1 MASDIIINVT
11 DADFDQK
18 VVNSPVPVLLDFWA
32 PWCGPCRMMGP
43 ILDEVAAA
51 YTGKL
56 VVAKMNVDD
65 NPVTPSKFGVRG
77 IPNLQFF
84 KDGKRVE
91 SAEIVG
97 AVPKP
102 KLEEAIKKVI

>member
-65 NPVTPSKFGVRG
+65 NPVTPAKFGVRG

>member
-1 MASDIIINVT
+1 MAGDNIINVT
-11 DADFDQK
+11 DADFEQK
-18 VVNSPVPVLLDFWA
+18 VINSTVPVLLDFWA

-43 ILDEVAAA
+43 VLDEVATA
-51 YTGKL
+51 YAGKL
-56 VVAKMNVDD
+56 VVAKMNVDE
-65 NPVTPSKFGVRG
+65 NPMTPAKFGVRG

-102 KLEEAIKKVI
+102 KLEDAIKKVL

>member
-1 MASDIIINVT
+1 MAGMIIDVT
-11 DADFDQK
+11 DADFFNK
-18 VVNSPVPVLLDFWA
+18 VVGSKVPVLLDFWA
-32 PWCGPCRMMGP
+32 PWCGPCRMMTP
-43 ILDEVAAA
+43 LLEEIAKEYA
-51 YTGKL
+51 GKL

-65 NPVTPSKFGVRG
+65 NPVTPGKFGVRG

-91 SAEIVG
+91 AAEIVG

-102 KLEEAIKKVI
+102 KLEAAIKLVL